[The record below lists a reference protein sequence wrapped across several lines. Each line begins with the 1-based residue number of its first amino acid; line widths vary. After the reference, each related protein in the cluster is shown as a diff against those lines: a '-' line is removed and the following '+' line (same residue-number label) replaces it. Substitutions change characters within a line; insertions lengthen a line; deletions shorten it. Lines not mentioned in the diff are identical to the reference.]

1 MARTGL
7 DSKFA
12 LVIDRDVELQCYT
25 HEGIVRLFREH
36 DGSLRAAFDS
46 LTLSNGATYSG
57 RTGVDCRG
65 DRFFVSLTRTDRPAK
80 TISTAA
86 RRALLETIAAAS
98 RVATSRG
105 WLAALDKATRE
116 RTTSD
121 TRTALVNERA
131 KLVERLAEIDRILS
145 TP

>member
-1 MARTGL
+1 MTRTDL

-12 LVIDRDVELQCYT
+12 LVIDRDVELHCYT
-25 HEGIVRLFREH
+25 HEGIVRLFREQ
-36 DGSLRAAFDS
+36 DGSLRAAFDD
-46 LTLSNGATYSG
+46 LRVNGAPYAG

-65 DRFFVSLTRTDRPAK
+65 DRCFVSLYRADLGSKARV
-80 TISTAA
+80 SDAA
-86 RRALLETIAAAS
+86 RRALLEIVAAAS

-105 WLAALDKATRE
+105 WLAALDNATRE

-131 KLVERLAEIDRILS
+131 KLVERLAEIDRLLS